1 MFSTDERLASFA
13 VASSSASAAKK
24 RQSTKATSPL
34 QWPHPVTGRSAK
46 TSGIPTPETLA
57 KYGFYHSPTSDTPD
71 AVSHFLYPS
80 VQISDWQANDDPL
93 SRLEQAL
100 PDNGWSRI
108 FRSQQTA
115 VFDED
120 ANVWIWQTAQLLPTS
135 KEMIQARKE
144 SFGSQ
149 WPYDGKK
156 GWKPTS
162 KKLAEAGFYF
172 TPTEEESDNAK
183 CVYCNKSLGGW
194 EKSDD
199 PVHEHQRRVPG
210 CAFFNCELREAVA
223 EPAAADEGTAEDV
236 AQEVVPDVTTAKKGG
251 KRAVSAMNR
260 KASAKVTK
268 GKKSAAASK
277 QHEEE
282 EEESPTDAAT
292 DAAATAD
299 ERAIEEAPE
308 PVKKGG
314 RKTRSVSTQKLAA
327 KAQAEENSEA
337 AEEEEQEP
345 ATVPADEDEAV
356 EEPVK
361 VLSKKKSATGLGNGM
376 AAQVSSSTSSSSSSS
391 ARPTRAASRRATKAI
406 NLLSDE
412 GLNRKLRRPDEEDLE
427 RRELALSDPVTLP
440 SAPSG
445 DHLEPATDPI
455 LPAKPKKSRSR
466 SKKLDQEAST
476 PKQASPEPESEAEVA
491 MEEDPVNNTIIE
503 HQEDEEEEVT
513 MAVEEEGVEPEEE
526 PKRRGGR
533 GAKSSSASLSSTQTT
548 SSGTKS
554 RKASAK
560 KASDQVDAPGG
571 PVAFPSMSSETDV
584 EPALDRSS
592 RSVSNALESI
602 ASKGFSARSASKR
615 GSTKSSS
622 AASAEDVIDADSDVH
637 SDLPNAGSQATI
649 RGAPRS
655 SSIAMIS
662 STAAGRTPLANITQL
677 SSLNLDAAQRTM
689 TVGEWLQAKAEE
701 AAREMRAEG
710 EAHLVELEKQLRS
723 GRIDVERVL
732 RGRA

>member
-13 VASSSASAAKK
+13 VASSSTSAAKK

-80 VQISDWQANDDPL
+80 IQISDWQANDDPL

-120 ANVWIWQTAQLLPTS
+120 ANVWYWQTAQLLPTS

-210 CAFFNCELREAVA
+210 CAFFNCELREVVA
-223 EPAAADEGTAEDV
+223 EPAAEDEGTAEDV
-236 AQEVVPDVTTAKKGG
+236 AEEVVPEVTATKKGG

-260 KASAKVTK
+260 KASTKVTK
-268 GKKSAAASK
+268 GKKSTAAPK
-277 QHEEE
+277 EHEEE
-282 EEESPTDAAT
+282 EEEEALTDAAT
-292 DAAATAD
+292 DAVGASQVTAD
-299 ERAIEEAPE
+299 E

-314 RKTRSVSTQKLAA
+314 RKTRSVSTKKLAA
-327 KAQAEENSEA
+327 KAQAEEDPEA
-337 AEEEEQEP
+337 AEEKEQEP
-345 ATVPADEDEAV
+345 APVSAHEDEDEAV
-356 EEPVK
+356 EEPVQI
-361 VLSKKKSATGLGNGM
+361 LSKKKSATGLGNGM
-376 AAQVSSSTSSSSSSS
+376 AAQVPSSSLPSSSS

-427 RRELALSDPVTLP
+427 RRELALSDPVP
-440 SAPSG
+440 FPAAPSE
-445 DHLEPATDPI
+445 DHVELATDPVQT
-455 LPAKPKKSRSR
+455 AKPKKSRSR
-466 SKKLDQEAST
+466 SKKLDQEAAT

-503 HQEDEEEEVT
+503 HQEDEDE
-513 MAVEEEGVEPEEE
+513 AQKEPLEAEEE

-533 GAKSSSASLSSTQTT
+533 GAKSSSASLSSTKAS
-548 SSGTKS
+548 SSGSKS

-560 KASDQVDAPGG
+560 MAAAAEVGGHGVAPDG
-571 PVAFPSMSSETDV
+571 PVAFPSMSSEADV
-584 EPALDRSS
+584 EPALHRSS

-602 ASKGFSARSASKR
+602 GSNSSSVRSSSKR

-622 AASAEDVIDADSDVH
+622 AASASEAIDADSDVY
-637 SDLPNAGSQATI
+637 SDLPNTGSQATI

-655 SSIAMIS
+655 SSVAVIS

-677 SSLNLDAAQRTM
+677 SSLNLDAAQRSM

-710 EAHLVELEKQLRS
+710 EAQLAELEKQLRS
-723 GRIDVERVL
+723 GRVDVERVL